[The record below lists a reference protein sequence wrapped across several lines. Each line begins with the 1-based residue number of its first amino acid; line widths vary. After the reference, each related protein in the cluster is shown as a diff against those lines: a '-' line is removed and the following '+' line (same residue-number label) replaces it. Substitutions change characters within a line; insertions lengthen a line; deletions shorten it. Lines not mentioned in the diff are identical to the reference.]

1 MGGDPS
7 ILLNIN
13 TGGIW
18 PLEGGDGGVFG
29 GEGVVVDIILGKET
43 LYRALQM
50 VQGVVESRSSAMPIL
65 QNALIVTEGNK
76 HIRLLATNLDIGLQG
91 LFEAEVKKGGSV
103 TLNARKLFDVVR
115 ELPDADV
122 HLVEEDGQWIRMECD
137 QSSFRFPGLPPSDF
151 PAIPKAE
158 KDNSQR
164 VPSSVFL
171 DMIRKTMFA
180 ISQDET
186 RYTYNGV
193 FMESEDDN
201 LRLVATDGHR
211 LAMIEQMNLGARFDS
226 GVIIH
231 KKALGELVKL
241 LSEFGEDMEIFLQKN
256 HVIFKLDMVEL
267 SARLIDGDF
276 PKYKQ
281 VIPKNNEHRIIVDRD
296 KLVHAL
302 RRVSLLSNETRMV
315 KFVFR
320 DKKLEL
326 MTNGSDIGEAHEI
339 MESDHQGTE
348 IVIGFNSKY
357 CLDVLNILGNSQ
369 VCFELKDSLSP
380 GVISP
385 CDAEGYIYV
394 IMPMRV

>member
-1 MGGDPS
+1 
-7 ILLNIN
+7 
-13 TGGIW
+13 
-18 PLEGGDGGVFG
+18 
-29 GEGVVVDIILGKET
+29 VDIVIKRDT
-43 LYRALQM
+43 LHRALQS

-65 QNALIVTEGNK
+65 QNVLISTEGK
-76 HIRLLATNLDIGLQG
+76 DQIRLMATNLDIGLQG
-91 LFEAEVKKGGSV
+91 LFEAKVNKGGSV

-122 HLVEEDGQWIRMECD
+122 SLVEEKEQWIRMKCG
-137 QSSFRFPGLPPSDF
+137 QSSFRFPGLSSSDF
-151 PAIPKAE
+151 PSIPDTGKE
-158 KDNSQR
+158 KPQS
-164 VPSSVFL
+164 VPSKVL
-171 DMIRKTMFA
+171 AEMIRKTMFA

-193 FMESEDDN
+193 FMESEGEN

-211 LAMIEQMNLGARFDS
+211 LAMIERSDLGASFDG

-241 LSEFGEDMEIFLQKN
+241 LSESDGDVEIFLQKN
-256 HVIFKLDMVEL
+256 HIIFRMGDVEL

-281 VIPKNNEHRIIVDRD
+281 VIPQDNQHRILTDREG
-296 KLVHAL
+296 LVRAL

-315 KFVFR
+315 KFVFQEGQ
-320 DKKLEL
+320 LTL
-326 MTNGSDIGEAHEI
+326 MTNGSDVGEAHEV
-339 MESDHQGTE
+339 MDSNYSGDEL
-348 IVIGFNSKY
+348 VIGFNSRY
-357 CLDVLNILGNSQ
+357 CLDVLNIIEESDI
-369 VCFELKDSLSP
+369 CFELKDSMSP

-385 CDAEGYIYV
+385 RDGEGYTYV

>member
-1 MGGDPS
+1 MPGFCRE
-7 ILLNIN
+7 
-13 TGGIW
+13 GI
-18 PLEGGDGGVFG
+18 
-29 GEGVVVDIILGKET
+29 VDIVIQRNT
-43 LYRALQM
+43 LHRALQS

-65 QNALIVTEGNK
+65 QNVLISAEGKNQV
-76 HIRLLATNLDIGLQG
+76 RLLATNLDIGLQG
-91 LFEAEVKKGGSV
+91 LFEAKVKEGGSV
-103 TLNARKLFDVVR
+103 TLNARKMFDVVR

-122 HLVEEDGQWIRMECD
+122 NLIEEDGQWIRMECG

-151 PAIPKAE
+151 PSIPDTGKE
-158 KDNSQR
+158 KSQS
-164 VPSSVFL
+164 VPSKVL
-171 DMIRKTMFA
+171 AEMIRKTMFA

-193 FMESEDDN
+193 YMESEDET

-211 LAMIEQMNLGARFDS
+211 LAMVERSGLGADFNG

-241 LSEFGEDMEIFLQKN
+241 LSESADSVEIFMQKN
-256 HVIFKLDMVEL
+256 HVIFRMGAIEL

-281 VIPKNNEHRIIVDRD
+281 VIPQDNQHHILADRD
-296 KLVHAL
+296 GLMRAL

-315 KFVFR
+315 KFVFQ
-320 DKKLEL
+320 KGQLTL
-326 MTNGSDIGEAHEI
+326 MTNGSDVGEAHEV
-339 MESDHQGTE
+339 MESNYSGDE
-348 IVIGFNSKY
+348 LIIGFNSRY
-357 CLDVLNILGNSQ
+357 CLDVLNIIEEPDI
-369 VCFELKDSLSP
+369 CFALKDSLSP

-385 CDAEGYIYV
+385 SEGEGYIYV

>member
-1 MGGDPS
+1 M
-7 ILLNIN
+7 
-13 TGGIW
+13 
-18 PLEGGDGGVFG
+18 
-29 GEGVVVDIILGKET
+29 DIVIQRDKLH
-43 LYRALQM
+43 RALQS

-65 QNALIVTEGNK
+65 QNVLISTEGK
-76 HIRLLATNLDIGLQG
+76 SQVRLLATNLDIGLQG
-91 LFEAEVKKGGSV
+91 LFEAKVKNGGSI
-103 TLNARKLFDVVR
+103 TLNARKFFDVVR

-122 HLVEEDGQWIRMECD
+122 NLIEEDGLWIRMECEK
-137 QSSFRFPGLPPSDF
+137 SSFRFPGLPPSDF
-151 PAIPKAE
+151 PSIPDPGKE
-158 KDNSQR
+158 KPQK
-164 VPSSVFL
+164 VPSKVFA
-171 DMIRKTMFA
+171 DMIRMTMFA

-193 FMESEDDN
+193 FMESEDDT

-211 LAMIEQMNLGARFDS
+211 LAMVERPDLGAKFNG

-241 LSEFGEDMEIFLQKN
+241 LSESEDSVEIFLQKN
-256 HVIFKLDMVEL
+256 HVIFRIGSVEL

-281 VIPKNNEHRIIVDRD
+281 VIPKDNQHRILADRD
-296 KLVHAL
+296 GLMHAL

-320 DKKLEL
+320 DGQLTL
-326 MTNGSDIGEAHEI
+326 MTNGSDIGEAHEV
-339 MESDHQGTE
+339 MESNYSGE
-348 IVIGFNSKY
+348 ELVIGFNSRY
-357 CLDVLNILGNSQ
+357 CLDVLNIIDEKN
-369 VCFELKDSLSP
+369 VCFSLKDSLSP

-385 CDAEGYIYV
+385 CEGEGYLYV